1 MIASCPIF
9 FWQERTATS
18 LRKLEISYKDS
29 LLKEQEVERIL
40 IHILPPVQALPQ
52 HFFDK
57 NFDAVRHDL
66 SELAQLADQAQM
78 EALADT
84 RTAALEVPWL
94 PPSTYYLSHDPQIQ
108 YALYN
113 TAHLHQ

>member
-1 MIASCPIF
+1 MVVNDDCSLPDVLLAT
-9 FWQERTATS
+9 TATFR
-18 LRKLEISYKDS
+18 RKFIYKDS
-29 LLKEQEVERIL
+29 FLIKEQELERIL

-78 EALADT
+78 EALADM
-84 RTAALEVPWL
+84 RTAALEVP
-94 PPSTYYLSHDPQIQ
+94 
-108 YALYN
+108 
-113 TAHLHQ
+113 